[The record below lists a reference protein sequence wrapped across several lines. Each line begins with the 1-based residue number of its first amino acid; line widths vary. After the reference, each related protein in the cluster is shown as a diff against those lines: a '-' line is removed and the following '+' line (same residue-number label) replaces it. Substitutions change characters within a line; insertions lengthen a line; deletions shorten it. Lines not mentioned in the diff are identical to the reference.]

1 MFINYSKIN
10 TSLKEP
16 WNTIISQMTHENPKW
31 GRLSLW
37 PPQLDTGK
45 FLQLT
50 LFLDASAINSRILR
64 AFACSLIEYQKQQRH
79 KKQSIFR
86 SAKLGFEQPFPKA
99 RHFFSNL
106 TDLVFVC
113 LLFGVF
119 FVSFCCC
126 CFQILYPMFYNG
138 GMGDGTPEPY
148 TFTPNVV
155 PSFLVESKIRNHFS
169 K

>member
-1 MFINYSKIN
+1 MRWKKKWASFVFINYSKIN

-86 SAKLGFEQPFPKA
+86 PAKLGFEQPFPKA

-106 TDLVFVC
+106 TDLVFCLFVC
-113 LLFGVF
+113 CLWFFCFILLLLFSNF
-119 FVSFCCC
+119 
-126 CFQILYPMFYNG
+126 I
-138 GMGDGTPEPY
+138 PY
-148 TFTPNVV
+148 VLQWRHGRWDPRALHIH
-155 PSFLVESKIRNHFS
+155 S
-169 K
+169 